1 MIEIK
6 PEAVCH
12 IVFRARQMQAA
23 DDPLEVA
30 DEKEEQPLDLDDLD
44 EEALERGIHDEHE
57 HDPTYNELKEFIDGL
72 SFDDQYELIALAWLG
87 RDSAEDEWAEL
98 LRLAR
103 ERRTQHTA
111 EYLLSMPLLAD
122 YLQDALQVF
131 DISCEDFEEERR

>member
-23 DDPLEVA
+23 DDLLEVA
-30 DEKEEQPLDLDDLD
+30 NENEEQPLDLDDLD
-44 EEALERGIHDEHE
+44 EEALERGVHDEHE
-57 HDPTYNELKEFIDGL
+57 HDPTYTELKEFIDGL
-72 SFDDQYELIALAWLG
+72 SFDVQYELIALAWLG

-103 ERRTQHTA
+103 ERRTEHTA
-111 EYLLSMPLLAD
+111 DYLLAMPLLAD